1 MPATT
6 SWRDAAEALAVID
19 LAEARA
25 KMGRESIVLPDPV
38 PAHPLLDG
46 KIEIGRGEYSI
57 VLDKGDGARV
67 YKVISSPADLF
78 LYTADDRP
86 RGIHFPVVHADHGV
100 IGRARS
106 GYPFHLLEMERLYP
120 LRENTPADDLATR
133 LIEVY
138 WSACQQWSRLGSD
151 MGRIALYHM
160 TVEPPDVGDSLAR
173 ALKALSD
180 FVEEYQVVPDL
191 LNADNL
197 MMRND
202 GTLVFSDPVF
212 IA

>member
-1 MPATT
+1 M
-6 SWRDAAEALAVID
+6 ID

-25 KMGRESIVLPDPV
+25 KLGRESVVISDPV
-38 PAHPLLDG
+38 PEHPLLAG
-46 KIEIGRGEYSI
+46 KREIGRGEYSI
-57 VLDKGDGARV
+57 VLESDDNDRV

-78 LYTADDRP
+78 LFTADDRP
-86 RGIHFPVVHADHGV
+86 AGIHFPIVHANHGM
-100 IGRARS
+100 IGRAKS
-106 GYPFHLLEMERLYP
+106 GYPFYLLEMERLYP
-120 LRENTPADDLATR
+120 LKENSPASELATR

-138 WSACQQWSRLGSD
+138 WLACQKWSQLGSN

-160 TVEPPDVGDSLAR
+160 TVTPVAINESLQQ

-180 FVEEYQVVPDL
+180 FVEEYQVLPDI
-191 LNADNL
+191 LNANNL
-197 MMRND
+197 MMRKD